1 MTVDA
6 APPEPPTLEAMD
18 PNEYEDAEVVGDT
31 DYRRDEIETLLGEG
45 AWADAFE
52 EWAADTD
59 LDDEGFEIATD
70 MQMLREFDFFWDG
83 FADRVGYH
91 APGSRRTGNN
101 ETSIPT
107 SIAGRPSRAST
118 PVSPNSDR
126 RSVRCCTT
134 SISTGSQTTRPPTIC
149 RISMSEDAD
158 GIDGDSDA
166 DNEISVEIPPLD
178 EAAREQAR
186 GRQDGLAKP
195 PGSLGRLETMAAEI
209 AAMQATP
216 EPTVDPAVV
225 TTLAADH
232 GVAREGVSAYPQAVT
247 TAMVETVADGGA
259 AINAICAANDVDSI
273 VVDMGVAGE
282 PEADAL
288 DYRIDDGTA
297 NMVEGPAMSR
307 RDARAA
313 ITAGTEIVA
322 DHAADA
328 GMIGLGEM
336 GIGNTTASAA
346 ITAALTGRPV
356 DEVTGYG
363 TGIDEETRARK
374 IDTIERALAATE
386 PDPDDPLDVL
396 RCVGGFEIGG
406 LVGVALAAAERRI
419 PVVVDGVIAGAAALL
434 AREIDSRV
442 TDYLLGSHAST
453 EPAHEIQLAAL
464 GLMPCID
471 YEMGLGEG
479 TGAALAIGVYRSA
492 CRVQTG
498 MATLDEIGVSTDE

>member
-1 MTVDA
+1 
-6 APPEPPTLEAMD
+6 
-18 PNEYEDAEVVGDT
+18 
-31 DYRRDEIETLLGEG
+31 
-45 AWADAFE
+45 
-52 EWAADTD
+52 
-59 LDDEGFEIATD
+59 
-70 MQMLREFDFFWDG
+70 
-83 FADRVGYH
+83 
-91 APGSRRTGNN
+91 
-101 ETSIPT
+101 
-107 SIAGRPSRAST
+107 
-118 PVSPNSDR
+118 
-126 RSVRCCTT
+126 
-134 SISTGSQTTRPPTIC
+134 
-149 RISMSEDAD
+149 MSEDAD

-166 DNEISVEIPPLD
+166 NSEIGVEIPPLD

-216 EPTVDPAVV
+216 EPAVDPAVI

-259 AINAICAANDVDSI
+259 AINAICAANDVDSL

-297 NMVEGPAMSR
+297 NMVEGPAMSEH
-307 RDARAA
+307 DARGA

-356 DEVTGYG
+356 GEVTGYG

-386 PDPDDPLDVL
+386 PDPEDPLDVL

-406 LVGVALAAAERRI
+406 LVGVTLAAAERRI

-464 GLMPCID
+464 GLMPCVD

-492 CRVQTG
+492 CRVHTE
-498 MATLDEIGVSTDE
+498 MATLDEIGVELDE

>member
-1 MTVDA
+1 
-6 APPEPPTLEAMD
+6 
-18 PNEYEDAEVVGDT
+18 
-31 DYRRDEIETLLGEG
+31 
-45 AWADAFE
+45 
-52 EWAADTD
+52 
-59 LDDEGFEIATD
+59 
-70 MQMLREFDFFWDG
+70 
-83 FADRVGYH
+83 
-91 APGSRRTGNN
+91 
-101 ETSIPT
+101 
-107 SIAGRPSRAST
+107 
-118 PVSPNSDR
+118 
-126 RSVRCCTT
+126 
-134 SISTGSQTTRPPTIC
+134 
-149 RISMSEDAD
+149 MSEDA
-158 GIDGDSDA
+158 GAGGGDSDA
-166 DNEISVEIPPLD
+166 DSEIGVEIPPLD

-186 GRQDGLAKP
+186 ERQEALAKP

-216 EPTVDPAVV
+216 TPSVDPAVV

-247 TAMVETVADGGA
+247 TAMIETVDSGDA
-259 AINAICAANDVDSI
+259 AINAICAANDVDSL
-273 VVDMGVAGE
+273 VVDMGVVGE
-282 PEADAL
+282 PVADAL

-297 NMVEGPAMSR
+297 NMVERPAMSAA
-307 RDARAA
+307 DARAA
-313 ITAGTEIVA
+313 IRAGRTIVA

-328 GMIGLGEM
+328 GLIGLGEM

-346 ITAALTGRPV
+346 ITAALTDRPV

-386 PDPDDPLDVL
+386 PDPADPLDVL

-419 PVVVDGVIAGAAALL
+419 PVVVDGVVAGAAALL
-434 AREIDSRV
+434 AREIDPRV

-453 EPAHEIQLAAL
+453 EPAHAIQLDAL
-464 GLMPCID
+464 GLTPCFD

-492 CRVQTG
+492 CQVHTE
-498 MATLDEIGVSTDE
+498 MATLDEIGVDPDE